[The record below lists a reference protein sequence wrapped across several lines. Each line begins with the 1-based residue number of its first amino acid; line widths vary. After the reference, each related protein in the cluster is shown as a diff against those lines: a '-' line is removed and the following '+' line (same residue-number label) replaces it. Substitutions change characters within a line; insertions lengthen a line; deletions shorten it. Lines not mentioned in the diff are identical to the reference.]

1 MNIGKRAVERARM
14 KLLATIVA
22 LRDAFHNMMWVIW
35 QPFVLSLG
43 VDMKSLGGLESI
55 MDLSRLVVQ
64 PIIGSASDI
73 HGRRRWL
80 IVREAILLSIGL
92 LTIVTSS
99 WHLLFVIVILLGLD
113 GALYTI
119 WTAMVAE
126 SADAG
131 RLGYFFSVIATSSMG
146 AGLIATL
153 GAGYLADAYGFRS
166 VFIISTM
173 FAVSS
178 FILVLTRLPETKAP
192 NETSNFNLRGI
203 KATLIG
209 TLKPSPKLRG
219 FYIAMAVDLFAY
231 GMGFRLLYGMLSK
244 SYGYTPR
251 MLGLIS
257 TALTGGMAVSQLFVG
272 RRVDRVGYRKSL
284 AISQSMAIV
293 FLGLVVLSKRFEV
306 VLFSQIIH
314 GMAASFWVPAEQA
327 WIASNVDPQE
337 RAQAI
342 GSYAAF
348 RGLLGV
354 PAPFIGGILY
364 DGYGFN
370 VPILFN
376 LAIAIFDIIL
386 ILVLI
391 KD

>member
-1 MNIGKRAVERARM
+1 M
-14 KLLATIVA
+14 KLLAAIVA
-22 LRDAFHNMMWVIW
+22 LRDAFHNMRWVIW

-99 WHLLFVIVILLGLD
+99 WNLLFFIVILLGLD

-119 WTAMVAE
+119 WTALVAE
-126 SADAG
+126 SADAK

-192 NETSNFNLRGI
+192 NENSNFDLRGI

-209 TLKPSPKLRG
+209 TLKPSPTNGGGNHPQASITAGLSSSSTCANSSRANAPPSAG
-219 FYIAMAVDLFAY
+219 RFPANCGAY
-231 GMGFRLLYGMLSK
+231 VGRKPCCPTVSRVVSVSPGRARA
-244 SYGYTPR
+244 TPR
-251 MLGLIS
+251 GSETPNCGPPTVQALHSFS
-257 TALTGGMAVSQLFVG
+257 T
-272 RRVDRVGYRKSL
+272 
-284 AISQSMAIV
+284 
-293 FLGLVVLSKRFEV
+293 
-306 VLFSQIIH
+306 FSQ
-314 GMAASFWVPAEQA
+314 
-327 WIASNVDPQE
+327 N
-337 RAQAI
+337 
-342 GSYAAF
+342 GSQ
-348 RGLLGV
+348 RLR
-354 PAPFIGGILY
+354 
-364 DGYGFN
+364 
-370 VPILFN
+370 
-376 LAIAIFDIIL
+376 
-386 ILVLI
+386 
-391 KD
+391 